1 LTSTYQI
8 IYWRDIPAQVRVRD
22 DRERFSQPLELRF
35 QQAIDEAAMHSGLT
49 GTDAYLNEWRSS
61 DWQSK
66 EGEPEFVAKS
76 VALELEASYS
86 QEHLDILIQ
95 NNGHE

>member
-1 LTSTYQI
+1 M
-8 IYWRDIPAQVRVRD
+8 RVRD
-22 DRERFSQPLELRF
+22 DRGRFSQPLELRF
-35 QQAIDEAAMHSGLT
+35 QQAIDEAAMHSGLI

-61 DWQSK
+61 DWHSK
-66 EGEPEFVAKS
+66 DGEPESIAKS

-86 QEHLDILIQ
+86 QERLETLIQ